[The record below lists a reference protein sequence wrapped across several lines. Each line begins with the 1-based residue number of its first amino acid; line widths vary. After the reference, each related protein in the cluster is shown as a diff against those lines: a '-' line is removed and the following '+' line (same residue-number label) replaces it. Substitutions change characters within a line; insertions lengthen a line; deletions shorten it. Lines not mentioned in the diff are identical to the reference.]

1 MASVSEFCATS
12 CGVRKMPTPSTT
24 PTTKATPCETERLG
38 RRGTAPPFSR
48 FMRDKPSVQGCTGSG
63 SAARLPLDRLGSGLL
78 LHGLDLVLAHPADEF
93 LRSFRRFQCE
103 GQAVSLKAHI
113 LDGHLFAVDF

>member
-38 RRGTAPPFSR
+38 RRGTAPPMSR
-48 FMRDKPSVQGCTGSG
+48 FLRDKPAVQVCTGSG
-63 SAARLPLDRLGSGLL
+63 SAARRPLARLGSGVLL
-78 LHGLDLVLAHPADEF
+78 QALGLVHAHPADEF
-93 LRSFRRFQCE
+93 LRSYTRIQCE
-103 GQAVSLKAHI
+103 GQAVSLRGHI
-113 LDGHLFAVDF
+113 L